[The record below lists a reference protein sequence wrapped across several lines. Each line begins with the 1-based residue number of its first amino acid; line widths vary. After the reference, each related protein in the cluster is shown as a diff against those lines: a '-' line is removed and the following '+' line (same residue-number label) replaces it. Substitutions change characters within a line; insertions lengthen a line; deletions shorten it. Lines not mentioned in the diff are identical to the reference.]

1 MEGKG
6 KEGKGKEKETFPFG
20 KQAVCRNAQYTAD
33 KILTLWQ
40 LCVYNKSEHNC
51 SDGLSRKRLIWQRL
65 VLTCC
70 LLRLLNSCIWQHSC
84 KCLSC
89 LKMRL
94 TPGCLPAVAKQ
105 SYHSEYL
112 SPGQTA
118 RAKYCQMSLSRPVTF
133 RGIWELRCQLRAR
146 WLSCWQLLAGWVQ
159 RCYTNLL
166 PVPREGAALSRLT
179 NTESHNCCKV
189 KGF

>member
-1 MEGKG
+1 MRGGK
-6 KEGKGKEKETFPFG
+6 KEKERGRGKEKETYLFG
-20 KQAVCRNAQYTAD
+20 KQSVCKNPQYTAE

-40 LCVYNKSEHNC
+40 LCVYNESEYNC

-70 LLRLLNSCIWQHSC
+70 LLRLLNSCIWQHSY

-89 LKMRL
+89 LKIRL

-105 SYHSEYL
+105 SYHLEYL

-118 RAKYCQMSLSRPVTF
+118 RAKYCQISLFHPVTF
-133 RGIWELRCQLRAR
+133 QGIWELSYQLMAER
-146 WLSCWQLLAGWVQ
+146 LSW
-159 RCYTNLL
+159 
-166 PVPREGAALSRLT
+166 
-179 NTESHNCCKV
+179 
-189 KGF
+189 